1 MILMMIHE
9 PWIQGWIRAHSSFEE
24 SAQLWLLDH
33 FTVLQDSD
41 WTKVPS
47 FGWSCL
53 KNPKWRIREAQVSF
67 LSVGD
72 VLCWHL
78 KLGITLLSKK
88 YHINVRK
95 LAQRLAQ
102 LATNF
107 QGLEICPSP
116 VFNEINSKS
125 QVTKCLLCRLLHRNH
140 NILRSCTIWKS
151 GTATRKGISL
161 HWHWILIGYWS
172 GIDWFLWC
180 VCQIQLVSMT
190 RAMFTCNNTSIREGI
205 RRFVGTRLT
214 VTDPGGGIDSLLSL
228 GCTTFWWVSSLG
240 CITFWWGLCKVEN
253 LCWVLEHCWE
263 GGQRKGLEQQNV
275 TKNKNSALGLEC
287 LGQNPIV
294 RFLQTSPWGLQM
306 FKHTKGSFATCLD
319 ASYETWQISACSQ
332 SMRKSSPRSRV
343 QFVELG
349 TRWVPGR
356 PFPNPGCLWPIIGQW
371 ARFIFDSDEQW
382 WTIYTGGSRF
392 IRTTK
397 IE

>member
-228 GCTTFWWVSSLG
+228 GCTTFWWVDLSSLG
-240 CITFWWGLCKVEN
+240 CVTFWWRVCTVKN
-253 LCWVLEHCWE
+253 LCLALTVL
-263 GGQRKGLEQQNV
+263 GAQGKGLEQQNSGLKGGTISFWQENPQRSV
-275 TKNKNSALGLEC
+275 DFLPSWRQWNMFTQVEPPLFHKEWTATENTFAPPPGSQKALWKSIKSFIHC
-287 LGQNPIV
+287 LPDFICSWAQARYLVSPHQKCLSTHPHK
-294 RFLQTSPWGLQM
+294 FLPSPCERQKLCYRL
-306 FKHTKGSFATCLD
+306 SL
-319 ASYETWQISACSQ
+319 
-332 SMRKSSPRSRV
+332 V
-343 QFVELG
+343 
-349 TRWVPGR
+349 
-356 PFPNPGCLWPIIGQW
+356 
-371 ARFIFDSDEQW
+371 
-382 WTIYTGGSRF
+382 
-392 IRTTK
+392 
-397 IE
+397 